1 MGMVQSIR
9 IAMVKRGNISEA
21 ELARRVGVTPQNFN
35 HKMKRDNFTETDLRE
50 IADAL
55 GLRLEISF
63 VDPETGEK
71 IC

>member
-21 ELARRVGVTPQNFN
+21 ELARRVGASPQNFN
-35 HKMKRDNFTETDLRE
+35 HKMKRDNFTENDLRE

-63 VDPETGEK
+63 IDPETNEK
-71 IC
+71 I

>member
-1 MGMVQSIR
+1 MSMVQSIR
-9 IAMVKRGNISEA
+9 IAMVKKGNLSEA

-35 HKMKRDNFTETDLRE
+35 HNMKRDNFTEKDLQE

-63 VDPETGEK
+63 IDPETGEK
-71 IC
+71 I